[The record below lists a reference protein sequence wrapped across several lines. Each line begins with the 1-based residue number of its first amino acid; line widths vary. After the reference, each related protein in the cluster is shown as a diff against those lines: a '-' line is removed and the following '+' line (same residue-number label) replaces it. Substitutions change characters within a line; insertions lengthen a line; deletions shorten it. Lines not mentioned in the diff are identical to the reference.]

1 MIYPYVCIELF
12 RFIALSATH
21 IISMMLIKENII
33 NLGLLI
39 GLTILGGF
47 LMRMFQLIQYEK

>member
-47 LMRMFQLIQYEK
+47 LMRMF